1 MGMNTEEL
9 RLVWTIA
16 MLPICHPYLITW
28 ESNYHS
34 HFAGKKRETKRFS
47 DLPKVKPTI
56 VERA

>member
-1 MGMNTEEL
+1 MLINTEEL
-9 RLVWTIA
+9 RLVCRIA
-16 MLPICHPYLITW
+16 MLPICYPYLITW

-47 DLPKVKPTI
+47 NLPKVKPTI